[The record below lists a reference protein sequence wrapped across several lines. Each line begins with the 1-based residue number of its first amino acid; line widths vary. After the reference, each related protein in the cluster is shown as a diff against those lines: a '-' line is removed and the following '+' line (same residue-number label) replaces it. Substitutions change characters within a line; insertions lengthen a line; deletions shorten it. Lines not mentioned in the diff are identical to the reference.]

1 MSNIIQ
7 TYMKFKMNRRA
18 VSPVVAIILMFI
30 LIIAAIGISL
40 IYMLPSISS
49 FKDKSYNN
57 SNNLYFLALD
67 SSIQELI
74 INPPPIS
81 KEFIF
86 FHEQGELFYDE
97 SWLVMFLMHEISG
110 TRTHLVMQDNI
121 TRFIHRSTSI
131 ADYERGEH
139 RYLIGPQDQDYV
151 FINGSSKVYNEVAVL
166 NTSRTIYEASY
177 LDLALY
183 YRYVLAVDYETAGLT
198 EIYNVDIIHIDLE
211 LNESTFYNPT
221 RKQLTLQL
229 TYEGTEKE
237 DLGIIEFIT
246 DIYSDIRISNQ
257 FNHVNYENPLYFP
270 VNTNYISHQINFNM
284 ISLKVQIS
292 IF

>member
-1 MSNIIQ
+1 
-7 TYMKFKMNRRA
+7 MKIKMNRRA

-30 LIIAAIGISL
+30 LITAAIGISL
-40 IYMLPSISS
+40 VYMLPSISS

-74 INPPPIS
+74 NNPPPSS
-81 KEFIF
+81 KKFIF
-86 FHEQGELFYDE
+86 FQEQGELYYDD
-97 SWLVMFLMHEISG
+97 SWLVLFLMKEISG

-121 TRFIHRSTSI
+121 TRLIHRSTSI

-139 RYLIGPQDQDYV
+139 RYLIGPQDQNYV
-151 FINGSSKVYNEVAVL
+151 FINGSNTVYNEIAVL

-183 YRYVLAVDYETAGLT
+183 YRYVLAIDYETEGLT
-198 EIYNVDIIHIDLE
+198 EIYSIDIIHIDLE
-211 LNESTFYNPT
+211 LNESVFYNPT

-229 TYEGTEKE
+229 TYEGSEKE
-237 DLGIIEFIT
+237 DLGTIDFLT
-246 DIYSDIRISNQ
+246 DIYSEIRISNQ
-257 FNHVNYENPLYFP
+257 FNHVNYEYPLYFP
-270 VNTNYISHQINFNM
+270 INTNYISHQININM
-284 ISLKVQIS
+284 ISIKIQIS

>member
-1 MSNIIQ
+1 
-7 TYMKFKMNRRA
+7 MKIKMNRRA

-30 LIIAAIGISL
+30 LITAAIGISL
-40 IYMLPSISS
+40 VYMLPSISS

-74 INPPPIS
+74 NNPPPSS
-81 KEFIF
+81 KKFIF
-86 FHEQGELFYDE
+86 FQEQGELYYDD
-97 SWLVMFLMHEISG
+97 SWLVLFLMKEISG

-121 TRFIHRSTSI
+121 TRLIHRSTSI

-139 RYLIGPQDQDYV
+139 RYLIGPQDQNYV
-151 FINGSSKVYNEVAVL
+151 FINGSNTVYNEIAVL

-183 YRYVLAVDYETAGLT
+183 YRYVLAIDYETVGLT
-198 EIYNVDIIHIDLE
+198 EIYSIDIIHIDLE
-211 LNESTFYNPT
+211 LNESVFYNPT

-229 TYEGTEKE
+229 TYEGSEKE
-237 DLGIIEFIT
+237 DLGTIDFLT
-246 DIYSDIRISNQ
+246 DIYSEIRISNQ
-257 FNHVNYENPLYFP
+257 FNHVNYEYPLYFP
-270 VNTNYISHQINFNM
+270 INTNYISHQININM
-284 ISLKVQIS
+284 ISIKIQIS

>member
-1 MSNIIQ
+1 MSNIIE

-30 LIIAAIGISL
+30 LITAAIGISL
-40 IYMLPSISS
+40 AYMMPSISS

-57 SNNLYFLALD
+57 SNNLYFLTLD

-74 INPPPIS
+74 NNPPPIS

-86 FHEQGELFYDE
+86 FQEQGEIYYDE
-97 SWLVMFLMHEISG
+97 SWLVMFLMKEISG
-110 TRTHLVMQDNI
+110 DRIHLVMQDNI
-121 TRFIHRSTSI
+121 TRLIHRSTSI

-151 FINGSSKVYNEVAVL
+151 FINGSSTIYNEIAVL
-166 NTSRTIYEASY
+166 NTSRTIYEPSF

-183 YRYVLAVDYETAGLT
+183 YRYVLVIDYETIAGT
-198 EIYNVDIIHIDLE
+198 EIYNIDIIHIKMGF
-211 LNESTFYNPT
+211 NESAFYNPS
-221 RKQLTLQL
+221 RKQLTFQL
-229 TYEGTEKE
+229 TYEGTEAE
-237 DLGIIEFIT
+237 DLGTIDFLT
-246 DIYSDIRISNQ
+246 DIYSEIRISNQ

-270 VNTNYISHQINFNM
+270 VNTNYISHQIRINM

>member
-1 MSNIIQ
+1 
-7 TYMKFKMNRRA
+7 
-18 VSPVVAIILMFI
+18 
-30 LIIAAIGISL
+30 
-40 IYMLPSISS
+40 
-49 FKDKSYNN
+49 
-57 SNNLYFLALD
+57 
-67 SSIQELI
+67 
-74 INPPPIS
+74 
-81 KEFIF
+81 
-86 FHEQGELFYDE
+86 
-97 SWLVMFLMHEISG
+97 MFLMHEISG